1 MVSYAKG
8 VCGYVGNGH
17 DAHYQEQQRWQQ
29 QQQEE
34 EGIRIL
40 PAIEAAHRT
49 WRNRVYAGAVEAVDK
64 IADFIA
70 K

>member
-1 MVSYAKG
+1 MVSYSKG

-17 DAHYQEQQRWQQ
+17 DDDYHEEQKHKLKQQ
-29 QQQEE
+29 HSV
-34 EGIRIL
+34 RIL
-40 PAIEAAHRT
+40 PAIEEEFAHRT
-49 WRNRVYAGAVEAVDK
+49 WRNRVYAGAVEAVDR